1 MIAERVNLMHEALQI
16 TQQLAEIAAVKQKDW
31 REIVAMLDYDVAPI
45 AETLMLTI
53 DEFDG
58 FIANIQARNDHGKE
72 NTRAIIDAIAEIPA
86 ALIEALT
93 GVTPPGTPPDDAPV
107 AQTPACECKCH
118 RRGGE
123 QRHGFEACCERAGE
137 TFYDESGFPLES

>member
-45 AETLMLTI
+45 AETLMLTL

-72 NTRAIIDAIAEIPA
+72 NTRSIIDAIAEIPA
-86 ALIEALT
+86 ALVEALT
-93 GVTPPGTPPDDAPV
+93 GVEGPLDLTDADTPL
-107 AQTPACECKCH
+107 QTPACECKCH

-137 TFYDESGFPLES
+137 TYYDEQGFPL